1 MSQSQ
6 NQNQNQNQNV
16 NDMLRQQMPQ
26 PQQNVQLTNS
36 NAPIVT
42 GMQMQQNTRQLPLQ
56 QPSQQMQQPA
66 LQTLQPSLQQSAQ
79 QDYTVMG
86 VSPFV
91 QNTNT
96 IPQPPAPPAPP
107 IALNALNQPT
117 AQLSGQQEQQGVPSG
132 QNHLQ
137 TTRQDG
143 TTDQG
148 DSSYQSIIDQQQAQI
163 NALMAQNAAL
173 NGQITQMVQNG
184 AQFSQ
189 QVQQPM
195 QQAQQVQQ
203 PMQVF
208 NPPSLAS
215 DEDWSVA
222 ALAKDIGTKQHRHS
236 KQ

>member
-1 MSQSQ
+1 M
-6 NQNQNQNQNV
+6 NQNQNASGMSQ
-16 NDMLRQQMPQ
+16 QQMPQ
-26 PQQNVQLTNS
+26 SQQNAQLTNS

-42 GMQMQQNTRQLPLQ
+42 GFTAQQPNARQLPLQ

-79 QDYTVMG
+79 QDYTG
-86 VSPFV
+86 V
-91 QNTNT
+91 QNANT
-96 IPQPPAPPAPP
+96 VPQPPAPPIMP
-107 IALNALNQPT
+107 IAQNQPT
-117 AQLSGQQEQQGVPSG
+117 AQQSGQQGQQGVPSSDG
-132 QNHLQ
+132 LNQMQ
-137 TTRQDG
+137 TVQPVG

-148 DSSYQSIIDQQQAQI
+148 AAFQSIIDQQQAQI
-163 NALMAQNAAL
+163 DALMAQNAAL

-189 QVQQPM
+189 QVQQPV
-195 QQAQQVQQ
+195 QQVQQ

-208 NPPSLAS
+208 DPPSLAS
-215 DEDWSVA
+215 DDDWSVA